1 MHTGR
6 PWVVKIA
13 LLVPG
18 GVDRSGT
25 RRSIPCLLALI
36 ERLTGQGDE
45 VHVFTARQEAAPGE
59 WTLLGAT
66 VRNAGRRPRGVR
78 TLLSLWSEH
87 RLAPFDVIHAFWASS
102 GTVGAVASRL
112 LGVPMVVTLAGGE
125 VVDHGQIGYGGLG
138 SFRGRLE
145 LRLAVKG
152 AGQVT
157 TPSDFMRELAA
168 ACGIAAQTVVLGVD
182 LKRWPPLAPRAR
194 RGGGL
199 LRILNVGGLKP
210 VKGQTTLLEALA
222 ILHREGESFEAEIV
236 GEGPLE
242 GSLAEAAACMGLS
255 HAVRLRPVMPHSE
268 LRQRFEWADLHVV
281 SSVHESGSLVTLE
294 AAVAG
299 VPTVGTRVG
308 HVADMAP
315 SAAVAV
321 PVMDAVALAAD
332 IRGLLHDDSER
343 LRLAAA
349 AQAYAARVDAD
360 ATARTMRGIYHA
372 LAA

>member
-1 MHTGR
+1 
-6 PWVVKIA
+6 
-13 LLVPG
+13 
-18 GVDRSGT
+18 
-25 RRSIPCLLALI
+25 
-36 ERLTGQGDE
+36 
-45 VHVFTARQEAAPGE
+45 
-59 WTLLGAT
+59 
-66 VRNAGRRPRGVR
+66 
-78 TLLSLWSEH
+78 
-87 RLAPFDVIHAFWASS
+87 
-102 GTVGAVASRL
+102 
-112 LGVPMVVTLAGGE
+112 
-125 VVDHGQIGYGGLG
+125 
-138 SFRGRLE
+138 
-145 LRLAVKG
+145 
-152 AGQVT
+152 
-157 TPSDFMRELAA
+157 
-168 ACGIAAQTVVLGVD
+168 
-182 LKRWPPLAPRAR
+182 
-194 RGGGL
+194 
-199 LRILNVGGLKP
+199 LNVGGLKP
-210 VKGQTTLLEALA
+210 VKGQMTLLEALA
-222 ILHREGESFEAEIV
+222 ILHREGESFEVEIV

-242 GSLAEAAACMGLS
+242 GSLAEAAARMGLS
-255 HAVRLRPVMPHSE
+255 HAVRLRPVMPHFE

-281 SSVHESGSLVTLE
+281 SSVHESGPLVTLE